1 MASGKQAGL
10 TIADVREQAAFSTG
24 SEAAIKAVIE
34 IYEMALDDRRVLFGS
49 DTLMKIIADYPIED
63 IFKILSHKEEK
74 FSQCIKIGEIV
85 VTDYGENLI
94 VTWVNRDRIHFD
106 GIWNSGNLRGRTV
119 SNVTLIDIS
128 AHKDPNYRPQDTYNI
143 KLEQAKYDW
152 E

>member
-10 TIADVREQAAFSTG
+10 TIADVREQAAFSDG

-34 IYEMALDDRRVLFGS
+34 IYKMDLDNRKVLFGS
-49 DTLMKIIADYPIED
+49 DTLMKIITDYPIED
-63 IFKILSHKEEK
+63 IFDILNHKEEK
-74 FSQCIKIGEIV
+74 FSQCVKIGETV

-119 SNVTLIDIS
+119 SNVTLKDIS
-128 AHKDPNYRPQDTYNI
+128 AHKDSNYHPQDTYKI
-143 KLEQAKYDW
+143 KLEQAKYEW